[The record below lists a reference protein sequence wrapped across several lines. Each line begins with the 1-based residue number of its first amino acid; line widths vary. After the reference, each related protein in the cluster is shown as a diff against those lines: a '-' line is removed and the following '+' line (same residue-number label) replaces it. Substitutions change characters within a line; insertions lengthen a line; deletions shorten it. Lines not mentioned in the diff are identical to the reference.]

1 VDHYTSEAIH
11 PSTILSGMEITVA
24 EGTVVLISSP
34 LLLLFVFTI
43 SRCHNAY
50 LKFHPVENPYAYA
63 YSNFAI
69 ITKRT

>member
-1 VDHYTSEAIH
+1 MDHYTSDAIH

-34 LLLLFVFTI
+34 LLLL
-43 SRCHNAY
+43 SSSLSAGHNAY
-50 LKFHPVENPYAYA
+50 LKFYPVENPYAYA